1 MAAALRF
8 FSRGPGQAL
17 PQYARSAQCGIPSA
31 PRQPGGRFR
40 QTRSSPGW
48 WGLLAG
54 RSALSFSSASQLWGP
69 LTPISRSGFVKHFHA
84 RQRFQAARA
93 DDLRIVTTSY
103 SHSCT
108 SAWSTFVPMILLSIP
123 CVICLRWMMHANNVW
138 YASSTAAPASGRL
151 KPYLDTRQVNLWAIT
166 LHD

>member
-1 MAAALRF
+1 M
-8 FSRGPGQAL
+8 
-17 PQYARSAQCGIPSA
+17 
-31 PRQPGGRFR
+31 
-40 QTRSSPGW
+40 
-48 WGLLAG
+48 
-54 RSALSFSSASQLWGP
+54 
-69 LTPISRSGFVKHFHA
+69 KHFHA

-93 DDLRIVTTSY
+93 YDLRIVTTSY

-138 YASSTAAPASGRL
+138 YASGTAAPACRL